1 MNALRPRTCFLGT
14 LLAIFALA
22 IAGSQIA
29 SAQFDRSR
37 NGVQL
42 AYNLPSTRQ
51 VPQAIVAEP
60 YLSAHEFLRPRPVLL
75 LATAPV
81 RLEGETRFGQLF
93 SPITSG
99 IDSAVGEP
107 YDRARLE
114 DYPKS
119 KHHNELRVD
128 TSLNFPPAPEP
139 LQSTPVAGVDQA
151 EPLREQSNFRSEYIQ
166 STLLSNVRRFAQSR
180 GWQIGGGGLFSF
192 GWNHSTRLMVHCG
205 PSFRPPRE
213 AFEGER
219 CFGVLLR
226 FDLERRK
233 PVH

>member
-1 MNALRPRTCFLGT
+1 MNGLGPRTCFLGT

-29 SAQFDRSR
+29 SAQFDPSW

-42 AYNLPSTRQ
+42 AYNLPSPRRP
-51 VPQAIVAEP
+51 PQRVGAEP
-60 YLSAHEFLRPRPVLL
+60 YLSAHEFLRPGPVLL

-81 RLEGETRFGQLF
+81 HLAAETKSGRLF
-93 SPITSG
+93 SPITSSM
-99 IDSAVGEP
+99 DKAVGEP
-107 YDRARLE
+107 YDGAQLE
-114 DYPKS
+114 DYLNS
-119 KHHNELRVD
+119 KHHDELRVD
-128 TSLNFPPAPEP
+128 TSLNFQPAPEP
-139 LQSTPVAGVDQA
+139 LQSTPVTGVDQA

-166 STLLSNVRRFAQSR
+166 STLLAIVRRFAQSR

-192 GWNHSTRLMVHCG
+192 GWSHSTRLMVHCG
-205 PSFRPPRE
+205 PSFKPPRE